1 MRVITRSLCSGNDSD
16 HWKNVLYYWFSP
28 GAEKKWF
35 HGGAQVDEE
44 IRQKFSSL
52 VSENNDQKQQEVAI
66 GYIPAWM
73 GEEHGFQRTGLTEG
87 TCLRLF
93 YSLWLFNFS
102 WQS

>member
-1 MRVITRSLCSGNDSD
+1 M
-16 HWKNVLYYWFSP
+16 
-28 GAEKKWF
+28 
-35 HGGAQVDEE
+35 DEE

-73 GEEHGFQRTGLTEG
+73 GKSMVFKELGSEG

>member
-66 GYIPAWM
+66 VVTFL
-73 GEEHGFQRTGLTEG
+73 HGWGKSMVFKELGSEG